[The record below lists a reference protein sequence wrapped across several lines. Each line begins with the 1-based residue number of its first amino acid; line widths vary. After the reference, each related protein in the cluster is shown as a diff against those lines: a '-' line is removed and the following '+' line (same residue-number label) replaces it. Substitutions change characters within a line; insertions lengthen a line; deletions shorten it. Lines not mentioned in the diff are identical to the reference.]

1 MCSSPPLADSVWPAD
16 ISKPGDLDA
25 LFPEV
30 QSQLGGLDVLVN
42 NPGLAGAPA
51 AVADYPNGQ

>member
-1 MCSSPPLADSVWPAD
+1 MRQSVLVTA
-16 ISKPGDLDA
+16 A
-25 LFPEV
+25 A
-30 QSQLGGLDVLVN
+30 GGLDVLVN